1 MQQADKVGIIGSG
14 HSASLNAALTVAQEV
29 ERVEI
34 QNRRRLME
42 KVIER
47 HQAEKPFIKYMQL
60 TSKQLKKQSKG
71 FGLIHRYI
79 DGLGLDRFH
88 ANPKLVLTP
97 TQAQRISTM
106 LNSMINSK
114 IFAALDLEDI
124 TTDYSDLL
132 IGLYI
137 TMKDVTANF
146 MKRYPN
152 HKGIGQ
158 LTYVSSEIGLR
169 LYSLY
174 VDDRIE
180 SVMKDYEEVRLR

>member
-1 MQQADKVGIIGSG
+1 MQEATKVGIIGSG
-14 HSASLNAALTVAQEV
+14 HPASLNAALTVAQEV

-42 KVIER
+42 KVIAR
-47 HQAEKPFIKYMQL
+47 HQEEKPFAKYMQM
-60 TSKQLKKQSKG
+60 TNKQLKKQSKG
-71 FGLIHRYI
+71 FGLIYRYI
-79 DGLGLDRFH
+79 DGLNLDRFH
-88 ANPKLVLTP
+88 ANSKLVPTP
-97 TQAQRISTM
+97 TQAQRISSM
-106 LNSMINSK
+106 LNSLINSK
-114 IFAALDLEDI
+114 LFAALDLEDI
-124 TTDYSDLL
+124 TADYTDLL

-137 TMKDVTANF
+137 VMKDLTANF
-146 MKRYPN
+146 MSRYPN